1 MIVPNYRLTQ
11 LINFIGQRKLK
22 QVGLLAC
29 TTCAHL
35 LENTLASVTPQMTL
49 PQIPLLD
56 RNYFIP
62 FTAINPD
69 EAYEKEAAYEQDP
82 SYNLAVLSTTN
93 LSSYALVYH
102 ALTLPSGEVLGSN
115 LEENV
120 SDLPIPLG
128 PQNHYALQTT
138 GPLFH
143 YSDPLG
149 IGFSYFYPQ
158 VNRQPEALICT
169 ECGRIYLPH
178 PESHTL
184 TPLPAFLSYA
194 QQETLKG
201 FVVDVYL

>member
-29 TTCAHL
+29 TTCTHL
-35 LENTLASVTPQMTL
+35 LENIILAAVPTPSL
-49 PQIPLLD
+49 PRLPFLD
-56 RNYFIP
+56 RNYFLP
-62 FTAINPD
+62 YPVEDSSTMSEEEDAINT
-69 EAYEKEAAYEQDP
+69 
-82 SYNLAVLSTTN
+82 STSLASIGSAGLP
-93 LSSYALVYH
+93 SYALIYY
-102 ALTLPSGEVLGSN
+102 ALDMPTHEFLGS
-115 LEENV
+115 LFDTPHE
-120 SDLPIPLG
+120 DLPIPLG
-128 PQNHYALQTT
+128 PQSPFAVQTQ

-158 VNRQPEALICT
+158 VNNTPEAIICT
-169 ECGRIYLPH
+169 ECGRIYLPN

-194 QQETLKG
+194 QQETIKG
-201 FVVDVYL
+201 FVVDIYL